1 MTKILVADDEADL
14 EMLIKQKFRRQI
26 REHEYEFV
34 FAANGCEALEK
45 IRENAD
51 VDIVLSDINMPEMDG
66 LTLLT
71 ELSNVSPL
79 IKSVIVSAY
88 GDMDNIRTAMNRGAF
103 DFLCKPVNF
112 DDLEVTMKKTIHHVQ
127 QLRQTLEAIKE
138 NNILRM
144 YVDETVLNFMNR
156 REFENSL
163 MVNETVE
170 ATTVFI
176 DICSFTSISEHESA
190 DTVVKLLNRYFDVIV
205 KEIIAQNGYVD
216 KFIGDAVMAVF
227 RGDYHLDRAIE
238 ACLAVRVAIEK
249 LPGYDNLPAGQAG
262 NISFMPK
269 VSIGINTGEMISGNI
284 GSATLR
290 RLDYTVVGD
299 AVNTAQRLQ
308 SAAKAG
314 QILISESSYEKVKES
329 FNCRKIG
336 EVSLKNKK
344 DPIVVFEVLD

>member
-26 REHEYEFV
+26 REHEYEFI

-45 IRENAD
+45 IKQNDD
-51 VDIVLSDINMPEMDG
+51 VEIVLSDINMPEMDG

-71 ELSNVSPL
+71 ELGNLSPL

-112 DDLEVTMKKTIHHVQ
+112 DDLEVTMKKTIHHVH
-127 QLRQTLEAIKE
+127 QLRQTLDAIKE

-156 REFENSL
+156 KEFENSL

-170 ATTVFI
+170 ATAAFI
-176 DICSFTSISEHESA
+176 DICSFTTISEHESA
-190 DTVVKLLNRYFDVIV
+190 DTVVKMLNRYFDVMV
-205 KEIIAQNGYVD
+205 KEIIAQNGYID

-238 ACLAVRVAIEK
+238 ACLAVRSAIEK
-249 LPGYDNLPAGQAG
+249 LPGHEN

-269 VSIGINTGEMISGNI
+269 VSIGINSGEMISGNI
-284 GSATLR
+284 GSANLR

-299 AVNTAQRLQ
+299 AVNVAQRLQ
-308 SAAKAG
+308 SVAKDG
-314 QILISESSYEKVKES
+314 QILINENCYEKVKES
-329 FNCRKIG
+329 FHCNKIG
-336 EVSLKNKK
+336 EVALKHKK
-344 DPIVVFEVLD
+344 NPMTVYEVLD